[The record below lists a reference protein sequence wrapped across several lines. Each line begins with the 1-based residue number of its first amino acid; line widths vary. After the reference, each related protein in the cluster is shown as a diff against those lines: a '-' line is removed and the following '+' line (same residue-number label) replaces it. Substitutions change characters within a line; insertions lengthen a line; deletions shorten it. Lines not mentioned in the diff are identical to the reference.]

1 MRRLFLVLL
10 AANALCA
17 GWLLLSPRESIED
30 VAPLAAPAYAARLEL
45 TSEYSPVPEV
55 PAQAMANVV
64 PGEAGDA
71 TAALAP
77 AGDAIATPG
86 SAPAGSAAADPPATP
101 AAAEPPATPGAADQ
115 PDARELPDASPP
127 AGEHRDAPA
136 DEPAGAG
143 AAQETVAAAAP
154 EQYCVRIGPLRDG
167 AAGERMRQR
176 VGGWLPAARVEEGEA
191 PDRSAYWVHV
201 PPRPSDDEARAVVS
215 ALTARG
221 VESFVIRDEPVL
233 LHGVSL
239 GVFRDAQSA
248 QQQMERMQGIGYP
261 VAIHEKP
268 RTRRAFFLLGAL
280 GPDAGAAVPPEL
292 VEAVA
297 ATTSGARVAPAGCD
311 GLDGIAPA
319 TGSD

>member
-17 GWLLLSPRESIED
+17 IWLLLLPRESIED
-30 VAPLAAPAYAARLEL
+30 AGRRPAAPAHAARLEL
-45 TSEYSPVPEV
+45 ASEYSPAPEV
-55 PAQAMANVV
+55 SAQHMASAT
-64 PGEAGDA
+64 PEEAGEPV
-71 TAALAP
+71 AAFPP
-77 AGDAIATPG
+77 AGDAIAEPG
-86 SAPAGSAAADPPATP
+86 SVPAGAAAAQAPAA
-101 AAAEPPATPGAADQ
+101 PGAADRA
-115 PDARELPDASPP
+115 DARALPDASPP
-127 AGEHRDAPA
+127 DGEHRDAPS
-136 DEPAGAG
+136 DELAAAGEAR
-143 AAQETVAAAAP
+143 EIVAAVVPA
-154 EQYCVRIGPLRDG
+154 QYCVRIGPLRDG

-176 VGGWLPAARVEEGEA
+176 VAAWLTAARVEEGEA
-191 PDRSAYWVHV
+191 PDRSAFWVHV

-221 VESFVIRDEPVL
+221 VESFVIRDEPAL

-292 VEAVA
+292 EEAVA
-297 ATTSGARVAPAGCD
+297 ATASGARVAPARC
-311 GLDGIAPA
+311 DGIAPA

>member
-30 VAPLAAPAYAARLEL
+30 AGRRPGAPAYAVRLEL
-45 TSEYSPVPEV
+45 ASEYSPAPEV
-55 PAQAMANVV
+55 AAESMAIAA

-86 SAPAGSAAADPPATP
+86 SVPAGSAAADPS
-101 AAAEPPATPGAADQ
+101 AAPGVAGQ

-127 AGEHRDAPA
+127 AGEHRDARADDPA
-136 DEPAGAG
+136 AAG
-143 AAQETVAAAAP
+143 AAQETDAVAAP

-167 AAGERMRQR
+167 ATGERMRQR
-176 VGGWLPAARVEEGEA
+176 AAAWLPAARVEEGEA
-191 PDRSAYWVHV
+191 PDRSTFWVHV

-297 ATTSGARVAPAGCD
+297 ATTSGAGVAPVGCD
-311 GLDGIAPA
+311 ALADGLTDGIAPA